1 MVNFDILKV
10 SGNASIE
17 STWPQIQ
24 KIGKTMEF
32 LQDNIAVQIGLLVV
46 GLALVGYFGWRSYK
60 DRKKKSAL
68 KKGTHPK
75 K

>member
-1 MVNFDILKV
+1 
-10 SGNASIE
+10 
-17 STWPQIQ
+17 
-24 KIGKTMEF
+24 MEF
-32 LQDNIAVQIGLLVV
+32 LQDNLAVQIGLLVV
-46 GLALVGYFGWRSYK
+46 GLALVGYFGWRSVK

>member
-1 MVNFDILKV
+1 
-10 SGNASIE
+10 
-17 STWPQIQ
+17 
-24 KIGKTMEF
+24 MEF